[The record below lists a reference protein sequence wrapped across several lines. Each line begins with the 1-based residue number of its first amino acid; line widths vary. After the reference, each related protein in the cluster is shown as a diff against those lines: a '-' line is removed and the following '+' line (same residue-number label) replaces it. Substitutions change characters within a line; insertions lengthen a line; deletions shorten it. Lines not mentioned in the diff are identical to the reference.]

1 MYYHVCSAFCVSSNF
16 RYAQKSFDLLVNLK
30 NIEESLRRLQKKSL
44 ANQGAVSDETKIRR
58 QIFID
63 AAQYGQQVVVVCPVN
78 ENVAGV
84 IWNR

>member
-1 MYYHVCSAFCVSSNF
+1 M
-16 RYAQKSFDLLVNLK
+16 NLK